1 MFFQFITFEKRFIL
15 ADLNDKYVNSYAFVN
30 NSDLTVID
38 LVKKYKDNNKDLG
51 FEYPEDVELIT
62 KNDEQNIK
70 QNFDDFLPESFKIMT
85 LKDEYFL
92 VIEKT
97 EKSLQLIKDLKL
109 DYLVEEE
116 KYFIKLS
123 KSRD

>member
-1 MFFQFITFEKRFIL
+1 M
-15 ADLNDKYVNSYAFVN
+15 NSYAFVN

-85 LKDEYFL
+85 LK
-92 VIEKT
+92 
-97 EKSLQLIKDLKL
+97 
-109 DYLVEEE
+109 
-116 KYFIKLS
+116 
-123 KSRD
+123 R